1 MNDNNTKRKG
11 LTPDMARAT
20 FIVKVDL
27 LEKLKDYAY
36 TERISIKDAMSAALS
51 EFLKDKDNLLRHK

>member
-1 MNDNNTKRKG
+1 
-11 LTPDMARAT
+11 MARAT